1 MGEALSLVTKG
12 KAPVSRSV
20 SLRTRRGDGCEEMA
34 GKGDGTL
41 LEKQICIHL
50 KSVNSGKSAVLESR
64 YSS

>member
-34 GKGDGTL
+34 EKGDGTL
-41 LEKQICIHL
+41 LEANPGG
-50 KSVNSGKSAVLESR
+50 SKSAFTLKV
-64 YSS
+64 